1 MEPTRNANEARK
13 EAEGE
18 SPDVKPHASFRATQR
33 TSAGGG
39 KGSEVNSARV
49 KDQKEGSSQSL
60 RPDSPYLIRPSLVT
74 QRYLPFNTEIC
85 AGGTVPPYLIKK
97 CQFPLKSII
106 HC

>member
-49 KDQKEGSSQSL
+49 QRSEG
-60 RPDSPYLIRPSLVT
+60 
-74 QRYLPFNTEIC
+74 
-85 AGGTVPPYLIKK
+85 G
-97 CQFPLKSII
+97 LKSVTEARQPVSNSPITGYTAI
-106 HC
+106 PSF